1 MSGDLPRAARA
12 VVTAGRSL
20 GLDLDLREFPEGTRT
35 AADAARAIGCHVD
48 QIVKSLVFMAD
59 TDPVLVLTSGGNR
72 VDVVKVGRQRS
83 ATTVRKADAE
93 EVRAATGYA
102 IGGTPPFGHARDLPV
117 LVDQHQTGFEEVRAA
132 TGYTIGG
139 TPPFGH
145 ARDLPVLVDRHLT
158 GFAEVWA
165 AAGTP
170 RHVFPITPGDL
181 LRATVGQL
189 ADVTLG
195 EEDTPAG

>member
-1 MSGDLPRAARA
+1 MSGDLPRAAAA

-20 GLDLDLREFPEGTRT
+20 GLKLDVREFPEGTRT
-35 AADAARAIGCHVD
+35 AADAATAIGCHVD

-72 VDVVKVGRQRS
+72 VDVVKVGRQRD
-83 ATTVRKADAE
+83 AATVRKADAQ
-93 EVRAATGYA
+93 EVRAGTGYA
-102 IGGTPPFGHARDLPV
+102 
-117 LVDQHQTGFEEVRAA
+117 
-132 TGYTIGG
+132 IGG

-158 GFAEVWA
+158 GFEVVWA

-170 RHVFPITPGDL
+170 RHVFPLAPGDL
-181 LRATVGQL
+181 VAATGGRV
-189 ADVTLG
+189 ADIALV
-195 EEDTPAG
+195 EDGPPPG